1 MNIEKKVIDILEN
14 ITGNKIKKKK
24 KMTFKDMAMDSLRMV
39 TLLVMIEDEFNIVL
53 DESDMDPFV
62 LDSVS
67 DVVTLVS
74 KYLSD
79 EVQWYAQEKEYRAA
93 FFISN
98 ACNIS

>member
-24 KMTFKDMAMDSLRMV
+24 KMTFNDMAMDSLRMV

-79 EVQWYAQEKEYRAA
+79 EVQ
-93 FFISN
+93 
-98 ACNIS
+98 

>member
-1 MNIEKKVIDILEN
+1 MNIEKKVIYILEN

-79 EVQWYAQEKEYRAA
+79 EVQ
-93 FFISN
+93 
-98 ACNIS
+98 

>member
-24 KMTFKDMAMDSLRMV
+24 KMTFKDMAMDSLKMV

-79 EVQWYAQEKEYRAA
+79 EVQ
-93 FFISN
+93 
-98 ACNIS
+98 

>member
-79 EVQWYAQEKEYRAA
+79 EVQ
-93 FFISN
+93 
-98 ACNIS
+98 

>member
-14 ITGNKIKKKK
+14 ITGNKIKKNK

-79 EVQWYAQEKEYRAA
+79 EVQ
-93 FFISN
+93 
-98 ACNIS
+98 